1 MNPSVPNM
9 EALLALKNHEDGEI
23 IFVSDLKQD
32 YCYVAETDEWVIY
45 YPEEVSYSEETD
57 SSGTN
62 LYQLNKLLVGGMP
75 DCPPEKIQDLKKEI
89 RTFVNDNQANVY
101 MLLCHDLRYYT
112 VFLKNEEYEENI
124 EDIVV
129 ECIEYFGNIKSIEYN
144 TEEKI
149 IEIWFIYE
157 DEPFVA

>member
-1 MNPSVPNM
+1 
-9 EALLALKNHEDGEI
+9 
-23 IFVSDLKQD
+23 
-32 YCYVAETDEWVIY
+32 
-45 YPEEVSYSEETD
+45 
-57 SSGTN
+57 
-62 LYQLNKLLVGGMP
+62 MP

-129 ECIEYFGNIKSIEYN
+129 ECVEYFGNIKSIEYN

-149 IEIWFIYE
+149 IEIWFVYE
-157 DEPFVA
+157 DEPFVAYLFNYDEGVVLCR